1 MSKSSDPKIF
11 DQTTNMWQKYPE
23 AMVKD
28 VVLNIR
34 KTKGEN
40 DYASLETGRSYRRK
54 HARPIK
60 VELSFT
66 APATQRTSLAA
77 TKKLRSSRRGKD
89 IITMHST
96 QMELEDYTYQKQLQP
111 RAKRKIYPHVL
122 AGSDYCSMRYQHIL
136 KNLNISELAD
146 NFHKQKED

>member
-40 DYASLETGRSYRRK
+40 DYASLETGRS
-54 HARPIK
+54 
-60 VELSFT
+60 
-66 APATQRTSLAA
+66 
-77 TKKLRSSRRGKD
+77 
-89 IITMHST
+89 
-96 QMELEDYTYQKQLQP
+96 
-111 RAKRKIYPHVL
+111 
-122 AGSDYCSMRYQHIL
+122 
-136 KNLNISELAD
+136 
-146 NFHKQKED
+146 

>member
-54 HARPIK
+54 HTRPIK

-66 APATQRTSLAA
+66 APATQRTALNNTLAA

-96 QMELEDYTYQKQLQP
+96 QMELEDYAY
-111 RAKRKIYPHVL
+111 
-122 AGSDYCSMRYQHIL
+122 
-136 KNLNISELAD
+136 
-146 NFHKQKED
+146 